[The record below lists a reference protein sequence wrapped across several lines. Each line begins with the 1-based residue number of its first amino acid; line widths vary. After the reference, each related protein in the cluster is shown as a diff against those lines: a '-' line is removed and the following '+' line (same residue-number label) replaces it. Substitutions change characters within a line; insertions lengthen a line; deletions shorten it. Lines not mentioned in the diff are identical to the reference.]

1 MEELG
6 EGWQTHEEDQVP
18 TNPNSESDRSLT
30 YSLTPMYPPPV
41 HKHSERTVFLPTL
54 CSLVAE

>member
-18 TNPNSESDRSLT
+18 TNPNSESD
-30 YSLTPMYPPPV
+30 
-41 HKHSERTVFLPTL
+41 LPTKEHPWADL
-54 CSLVAE
+54 WLPAHM